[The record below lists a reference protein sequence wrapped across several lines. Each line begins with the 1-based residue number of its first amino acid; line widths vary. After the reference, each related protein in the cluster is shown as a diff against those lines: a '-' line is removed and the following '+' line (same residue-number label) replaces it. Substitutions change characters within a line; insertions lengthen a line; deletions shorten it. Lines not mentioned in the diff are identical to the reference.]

1 METKRLRTI
10 QQPNFCQELV
20 EACVH
25 ARKLVPPGAQR
36 VASRSELTQPLR
48 ELTRRNAPD
57 DDYAVWLAW
66 SYADAIRFVAGTFS
80 LDLSRERGR
89 AVLQLLIYN
98 RDGALEE
105 ALTCVQTP
113 ANHWERLE
121 GL

>member
-1 METKRLRTI
+1 METNRLRTI
-10 QQPNFCQELV
+10 QQPNFCEELV

-25 ARKLVPPGAQR
+25 ARKLLPPGAQR
-36 VASRSELTQPLR
+36 VASRSELTMPLR
-48 ELTRRNAPD
+48 GLTRRNAPD
-57 DDYAVWLAW
+57 DEYAVWLAW
-66 SYADAIRFVAGTFS
+66 SHVSAICYVAGTFS

-89 AVLQLLIYN
+89 PVLHLLVYN
-98 RDGALEE
+98 RDGALQQ

>member
-10 QQPNFCQELV
+10 QQPAFCEELV

-25 ARKLVPPGAQR
+25 ARKLVPPGAPR
-36 VASRSELTQPLR
+36 VNSRSELTTQLR
-48 ELTRRNAPD
+48 ELTRRNSPD
-57 DDYAVWLAW
+57 DEYAVWLAW
-66 SYADAIRFVAGTFS
+66 SYGATIWFVAGTLS

-89 AVLQLLIYN
+89 PVLQLLLYN

>member
-10 QQPNFCQELV
+10 QQPAFCEELV

-25 ARKLVPPGAQR
+25 ARKLVPPGASR
-36 VASRSELTQPLR
+36 VNSRSELTTQLR
-48 ELTRRNAPD
+48 ELTRRNSPD
-57 DDYAVWLAW
+57 DEYAVWLAW
-66 SYADAIRFVAGTFS
+66 SRGAVIWFVAGTLS

-89 AVLQLLIYN
+89 PVLQLLLYN
-98 RDGALEE
+98 SDGALDE